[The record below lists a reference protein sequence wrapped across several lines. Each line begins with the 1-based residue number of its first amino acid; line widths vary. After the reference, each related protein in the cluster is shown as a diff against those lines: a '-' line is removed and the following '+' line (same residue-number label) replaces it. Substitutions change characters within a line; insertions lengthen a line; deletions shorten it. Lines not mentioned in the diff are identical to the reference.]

1 LPLEAF
7 IKPLEQDMNTKY
19 RIIIL
24 AVTILIIFAFFLKV
38 LSSNKVYQPNQMIG
52 KKIPEFILEDLFDKK
67 IKINSKE
74 LLDKDFVVIN
84 IWASW
89 CIPCRIE
96 HPLLM
101 NLKKNN
107 QISIIGI
114 NYKDERINAK
124 NFLKKYGNPYQS
136 VGVDNNGEVS
146 IQLGAYGVPETYVFN
161 KGKIIF
167 KNIGPINEDVVAKI
181 LQLKK

>member
-1 LPLEAF
+1 
-7 IKPLEQDMNTKY
+7 MNIKY

-24 AVTILIIFAFFLKV
+24 TITFILIFGVFLKV
-38 LSSNKVYQPNQMIG
+38 LNSNKSYQPNQMIG

-67 IKINSKE
+67 KRINSKE

-89 CIPCRIE
+89 CIPCRVE

-101 NLKKNN
+101 NLKKKN
-107 QISIIGI
+107 QINIIGI
-114 NYKDERINAK
+114 NYKDEQINAK
-124 NFLKKYGNPYQS
+124 NFLKNYGNPYQLIGS
-136 VGVDNNGEVS
+136 DNNGEAS
-146 IQLGAYGVPETYVFN
+146 IQLGAYGVPETYVLN

-167 KNIGPINEDVVAKI
+167 KNIGPINEDFVTKI

>member
-1 LPLEAF
+1 LEAF
-7 IKPLEQDMNTKY
+7 IKLLEQEMNIRY

-24 AVTILIIFAFFLKV
+24 TVTLLIIFALFLKV
-38 LSSNKVYQPNQMIG
+38 LNSNKVYQPNHMIG
-52 KKIPEFILEDLFDKK
+52 KKISEFVLEDLFEKK

-74 LLDKDFVVIN
+74 LTDKDFVVIN

-89 CIPCRIE
+89 CIPCRVE

-107 QISIIGI
+107 QINIIGI
-114 NYKDERINAK
+114 NYKDERMNAK
-124 NFLKKYGNPYQS
+124 NFLKSYGNPYQL
-136 VGVDNNGEVS
+136 VGVDSNGEVA
-146 IQLGAYGVPETYVFN
+146 IQLGAYGVPETYVLN

-167 KNIGPINEDVVAKI
+167 KNIGPINEDVVIKI